1 MTPNRDEAHHPE
13 EETDEMKQMHRAR
26 RTLLGAL
33 GALAMAVPGGPAQA
47 QAQAQAQAAYPD
59 RARPIRIITPSG
71 AGSIVD
77 LLARA
82 QAKAMADVAGLNV
95 VVDNRPGAELV
106 LGIQTFMN
114 SPADGYTMLV
124 TSSSSHAINPVL
136 MPKLPY
142 DPLTDF
148 AALTGIAKGSL
159 IMNLGPS
166 TPFRSAGELVA
177 AAKASPGKYT
187 CGSASTT
194 TRLACELFETTAR
207 VKTLNVPYKTVAAAM
222 TALAAG
228 ETDLFFIDLGSSRAQ
243 WQSGRVRGVATTS
256 PTRPSMLPEIPTMQE
271 QGVGDYEVT
280 AWFAA
285 YFPRNTPPKIVHAM
299 QKILAEAHRTAAFSE
314 MLDANALEPLPL
326 AGDALIEM
334 NRKEIDKW
342 KRVVQQQSP
351 AR

>member
-1 MTPNRDEAHHPE
+1 MNL
-13 EETDEMKQMHRAR
+13 AR
-26 RTLLGAL
+26 RALLGMLGAL
-33 GALAMAVPGGPAQA
+33 TIAVPGSPAHA
-47 QAQAQAQAAYPD
+47 QMAYPD
-59 RARPIRIITPSG
+59 HGRPIRIITPSG

-124 TSSSSHAINPVL
+124 TSSSSHTINPVL
-136 MPKLPY
+136 MPQLPY
-142 DPLTDF
+142 NPLTDF
-148 AALTGIAKGSL
+148 APLKGIATGSL

-166 TPFRSAGELVA
+166 TTFKSAREFVA
-177 AAKASPGKYT
+177 AAQANPGKYT
-187 CGSASTT
+187 CGSASAS
-194 TRLACELFETTAR
+194 TRLACELFDATAQ

-228 ETDLFFIDLGSSRAQ
+228 ETDVFFIDIGSSRAQ
-243 WQSGRVRGVATTS
+243 WQSGRVRGVASTS
-256 PTRPSMLPEIPTMQE
+256 PQRLGVLPQMPTLKE
-271 QGVGDYEVT
+271 EGVGDYEVT

-285 YFPRNTPPKIVHAM
+285 YFPKNTPPEIVRTM
-299 QKILAEAHRTAAFSE
+299 QKILADAHKTPAFSE
-314 MLDANALEPLPL
+314 MLRSNALEPLPL
-326 AGDALIEM
+326 TGEALTEL

-342 KRVVQQQSP
+342 KQVVQTKNTK
-351 AR
+351 